1 MFDKLSAM
9 RGSKNP
15 TYPAKAAGNFLARR
29 SAAILA
35 TTCLL
40 AGLALAQAHHQHEM
54 AARSSANANAPKTAK
69 PIIFAGEAQPVGN
82 GTARPWVATDKDGKP
97 TAIGVTF
104 SEAALSGLP
113 QSLTPGLIWTEFILP
128 LPPEAAA
135 TGFDHIGLNWNP
147 KGHDPEGVY
156 KVPHFDFHFYLI
168 SPAARE
174 RITTRGEDLER
185 CRKPLPPEFVPEGYI
200 LAPASEEPGMG
211 SHWVEPNSHEFHGKA
226 FTHTF
231 IYGSYDGRMIF
242 AEPMISKAFL
252 ETKPDITVPV
262 KLPAKYQ
269 KPGYYPTQYSVKYY
283 PEAREYTVAIEG
295 LTLR

>member
-15 TYPAKAAGNFLARR
+15 TYPAKAAGIFLARR

-113 QSLTPGLIWTEFILP
+113 QSLTPGLICTEFIAF
-128 LPPEAAA
+128 AA
-135 TGFDHIGLNWNP
+135 GSGGDGLRP
-147 KGHDPEGVY
+147 HRLELESEGARSGRRLQSAA
-156 KVPHFDFHFYLI
+156 FRLSLLLDQ
-168 SPAARE
+168 PAARE
-174 RITTRGEDLER
+174 RIMTRGEDLKDAANR
-185 CRKPLPPEFVPEGYI
+185 CRRNSCLKDTFWLQ
-200 LAPASEEPGMG
+200 LRKSRAWDRTG
-211 SHWVEPNSHEFHGKA
+211 SNPTRMN
-226 FTHTF
+226 FT
-231 IYGSYDGRMIF
+231 
-242 AEPMISKAFL
+242 
-252 ETKPDITVPV
+252 
-262 KLPAKYQ
+262 
-269 KPGYYPTQYSVKYY
+269 
-283 PEAREYTVAIEG
+283 ARLSRTRSSMEVTTG
-295 LTLR
+295 G

>member
-1 MFDKLSAM
+1 MSA
-9 RGSKNP
+9 G
-15 TYPAKAAGNFLARR
+15 
-29 SAAILA
+29 
-35 TTCLL
+35 
-40 AGLALAQAHHQHEM
+40 
-54 AARSSANANAPKTAK
+54 SSARANTSPKTAK
-69 PIIFAGEAQPVGN
+69 ASKLAVFTGEPQPVGN
-82 GTARPWVATDKDGKP
+82 GTARSWVTLDKDGKP

-104 SEAALSGLP
+104 TEAALSGLP

-174 RITTRGEDLER
+174 RITTRGDDLER
-185 CRKPLPPEFVPEGYI
+185 VRKPLPPEFVPEGYI
-200 LAPASEEPGMG
+200 AAPASEEPGMG
-211 SHWVEPNSHEFHGKA
+211 LHLVEPNSHEFHGKA

-231 IYGSYDGRMIF
+231 IYGSYNGQMIF
-242 AEPMISKAFL
+242 AEPMITKAFL
-252 ETKPDITVPV
+252 ETKPDITVPI

-269 KPGYYPTQYSVKYY
+269 KPGYYPTRYSVKYA
-283 PEAREYTVAIEG
+283 PETGEYTVAMEG